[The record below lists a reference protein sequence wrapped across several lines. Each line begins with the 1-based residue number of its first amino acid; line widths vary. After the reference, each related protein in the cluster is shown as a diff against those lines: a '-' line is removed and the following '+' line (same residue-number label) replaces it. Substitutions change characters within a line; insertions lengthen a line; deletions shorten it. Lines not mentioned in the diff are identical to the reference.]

1 MTDKEQVII
10 DGVDVSKCE
19 WFKDGMCYAECDLE
33 GYTDW
38 ECKDAELS
46 NCYFKQLARKTQEC
60 EQKEKEIKGLHLIID
75 RLLEASGYDK
85 HISSAED
92 FEDVYKDMDYKLG
105 LIDELKQECEA
116 LKSES
121 FTMNSLIIEQE
132 EEIEELKKELDLYK
146 TWYRA
151 KHDDI
156 RNLLGSYRK
165 ALEEIKEVLKD
176 EICEECPGEEG
187 CKGGC
192 KEHQCLNII
201 NKVKGEMDE

>member
-1 MTDKEQVII
+1 MDKEQIII
-10 DGVDVSKCE
+10 DGIDVSGCISFDKNNEYNIC
-19 WFKDGMCYAECDLE
+19 CYDDIRGDKILFAIFCVEN
-33 GYTDW
+33 
-38 ECKDAELS
+38 K
-46 NCYFKQLARKTQEC
+46 NCYYKQLQRKEQEC

-132 EEIEELKKELDLYK
+132 EEIEELKKR
-146 TWYRA
+146 T
-151 KHDDI
+151 
-156 RNLLGSYRK
+156 
-165 ALEEIKEVLKD
+165 
-176 EICEECPGEEG
+176 
-187 CKGGC
+187 
-192 KEHQCLNII
+192 
-201 NKVKGEMDE
+201 